1 MHLELSLEGPDLIE
15 ILKATSKQE
24 PFKSSGKPDELS
36 VNRKEIK
43 KIPENWLESYVI
55 SGIENFDASW
65 GELIKNFNTVSL
77 NNSHSILLVLG
88 SCIKLR
94 ITDNP
99 PETIKEVMEII
110 TPLPWTIA
118 SFGIMH
124 LDWISEERL
133 TNDTDYPGGP
143 SIGNLQSGF
152 GWGCAFKGEG
162 HKRLVSKRVLDYGPW
177 HIIRDEE
184 NDITLVQ
191 FHDIHVDSV
200 TALEQAK
207 PGHQIMANHWDGAL
221 IHAQFKFAGE
231 LNGIYQPEKRK
242 LEIVVAGRDLPV
254 TEMVD
259 ACKARYC
266 QYLGLEKPIDNVAF
280 IFVLSEEDARKHL
293 FDLWLRG
300 LECWAFID
308 HLPVRLDEDYTPPPP
323 EKPEWVKRLELSA
336 VA

>member
-1 MHLELSLEGPDLIE
+1 MRLALSFEGQNLIDL
-15 ILKATSKQE
+15 LKAVSKRE
-24 PFKSSGKPDELS
+24 PFKNSGKPDRLS
-36 VNRKEIK
+36 VNGKNIK
-43 KIPENWLESYVI
+43 NISDNCLEHNVIP
-55 SGIENFDASW
+55 GIEKFNATW
-65 GELIKNFNTVSL
+65 GEGYSNL
-77 NNSHSILLVLG
+77 NSIILSQA

-94 ITDNP
+94 IGNNP
-99 PETIKEVMEII
+99 PNTIEEILSI
-110 TPLPWTIA
+110 FAPLPWTVA
-118 SFGIMH
+118 SFATMH
-124 LDWISEERL
+124 LDWASAEKI
-133 TNDTDYPGGP
+133 NVDADYGGP
-143 SIGNLQSGF
+143 SIGNLQDAL

-177 HIIRDEE
+177 HVIRDEAQ
-184 NDITLVQ
+184 DITLVQ
-191 FHDIHVDSV
+191 FHDIHVDSL

-207 PGHQIMANHWDGAL
+207 PGHAWMRDREYGSL
-221 IHAQFKFAGE
+221 IHAEFKFYGE

-266 QYLGLEKPIDNVAF
+266 QYLGPEKPIDNVAF

-323 EKPEWVKRLELSA
+323 EKPEWVKRLELSP

>member
-1 MHLELSLEGPDLIE
+1 MHLDFSFEGPNLIE
-15 ILKATSKQE
+15 LLKAVSERE
-24 PFKSSGKPDELS
+24 PFKNAGKP
-36 VNRKEIK
+36 NRLVVDGKEIK
-43 KIPENWLESYVI
+43 KIPENWLERYVAP
-55 SGIENFDASW
+55 GIEDLIITW
-65 GELIKNFNTVSL
+65 GKGYSNL
-77 NNSHSILLVLG
+77 NSILLVLG
-88 SCIKLR
+88 GCVKLR
-94 ITDNP
+94 IENNP
-99 PETIKEVMEII
+99 PETIQGVLNII
-110 TPLPWTIA
+110 APLQWTVA
-118 SFGIMH
+118 SFGSMY
-124 LDWISEERL
+124 LDWHGQEI
-133 TNDTDYPGGP
+133 DYGGGP
-143 SIGNLQSGF
+143 SIGNLQDSP

-177 HIIRDEE
+177 HVIRDEE

-191 FHDIHVDSV
+191 FHDIHVDSL

-242 LEIVVAGRDLPV
+242 LEIVVAERDLPV

-259 ACKARYC
+259 ACKARYA
-266 QYLGLEKPIDNVAF
+266 QSLGPEKPIDNVAF

-308 HLPVRLDEDYTPPPP
+308 HLPVRIDEDYTPPPP
-323 EKPEWVKRLELSA
+323 EKPEWVRQLET
-336 VA
+336 